1 MNKKQITTDG
11 NDKGIHPEFNISYGR
26 IKDVL
31 SFTDIYITVDN
42 LKNSYLYY
50 PEKVEPQYLPPDCK
64 LLFQSF
70 IKVVFQVCKAAKDRE
85 DHLVLFEG
93 RYFRCCVMTTI
104 KGIVIAGRQMPQDF
118 TDLQLLNLG
127 KVVTNELT
135 HERLNNGGLVVI
147 CGSPGNGKTTTSSAT
162 IIKRLE
168 KWGGMCITI
177 EDPPEVPLDGRHG
190 VGNCIQTQVKDE
202 GFASSIKMSMRS
214 YPTGQHAVMF
224 VGEVRDPKTAVE
236 VLKASIDGRLVIT
249 TLHADSVLSAIQRIA
264 SLASSEINDNA
275 YDMMAN
281 SFRLAIHQKLK
292 RINGKLSMNVEC
304 LVNTTAC
311 VNIIKN
317 QKWMLMRNELEKQE
331 RSWKHGKKIAY
342 HNNNSFD

>member
-1 MNKKQITTDG
+1 MEKRTTQMAKDS
-11 NDKGIHPEFNISYGR
+11 HPEFEISNAR
-26 IKDVL
+26 IKEVL
-31 SFTDIYITVDN
+31 AFTDIYITVDS
-42 LKNSYLYY
+42 LKDSYLYY
-50 PEKVEPQYLPPDCK
+50 PSQLEPQQLPQDCK
-64 LLFQSF
+64 KLFQSF
-70 IKVVFQVCKAAKDRE
+70 IKVVFQVCKASKNRD

-118 TDLQLLNLG
+118 IDLQKLNLG
-127 KVVTNELT
+127 KVATNELT
-135 HERLNNGGLVVI
+135 HGRLNDGGLVII

-190 VGNCIQTQVKDE
+190 LGNCIQTQVKEE

-214 YPTGQHAVMF
+214 YPTGQNAIMF

-236 VLKASIDGRLVIT
+236 VLKASIDGRLVVT

-264 SLASSEINDNA
+264 SLASSEISDNA

-281 SFRLAIHQKLK
+281 SFRVAIHQKLK
-292 RINGKLSMNVEC
+292 RKNEKLSMNIEC
-304 LVNTTAC
+304 LVNSTPC

-317 QKWMLMRNELEKQE
+317 QKFLLLRNELEKQS
-331 RSWKHGKKIAY
+331 RAWKNGKRVPY
-342 HNNNSFD
+342 HAEKTDR